1 MQSSFQ
7 DPPFFP
13 RKTWLPGHFFP
24 SLSQEGTCNLYVAK
38 TGFSTASLCTHTSR
52 GRPCWRPPAPPHG
65 PRSGRKGSSTTLIKS
80 ADDNKP
86 GGAANSTREDG
97 EINEKG
103 PGEFRKYGTGN
114 NKMRVDAEE
123 CK

>member
-24 SLSQEGTCNLYVAK
+24 SLSQEPSLEHIP
-38 TGFSTASLCTHTSR
+38 STWPKQAFRPQVSAHTPR
-52 GRPCWRPPAPPHG
+52 GAGPAGGRPPLPTAPGLEKRVINHANY
-65 PRSGRKGSSTTLIKS
+65 KS

-103 PGEFRKYGTGN
+103 PGDLENMGQEITK
-114 NKMRVDAEE
+114 
-123 CK
+123 